1 MVNNFF
7 VDRFDSELLELSV
20 AKVVP
25 LSSVERSFFDQ
36 TELFFAQENIRLVFC
51 SVPCDVK
58 LGLLLNEYKY
68 YLVSSRIV
76 YRATGS
82 SSSHKYKNDDLLV
95 TESYQYSGSD
105 SFLSEITSD
114 LAAVSHYAKDPFIG
128 LEGALKV
135 YSQWMKNTFLGYAQ
149 KVFVA
154 TDKQGRCA
162 GVLSLRMVKDDLFI
176 DLLGVHS
183 SFRNKG
189 IASVLLQQAYMYAE
203 SLKKSLCVATQV
215 ENIPAN
221 CFYQKNSF
229 LVESVEHV
237 YHKIITRK

>member
-7 VDRFDSELLELSV
+7 VDHFDSKLLELNV
-20 AKVVP
+20 AKVIPVP
-25 LSSVERSFFDQ
+25 SVDHSFFDQ
-36 TELFFAQENIRLVFC
+36 AELFFVQENIGLVFC

-58 LGLLLNEYKY
+58 LGLLLNEYGY

-76 YRATGS
+76 YRATDDS
-82 SSSHKYKNDDLLV
+82 SFHKDKNDDLLV
-95 TESYQYSGSD
+95 TENYQYSESD
-105 SFLSEITSD
+105 SFLAEITSD

-128 LEGALKV
+128 LQGALKV
-135 YSQWMKNTFLGYAQ
+135 YRQWMKNTFLGYAQ

-154 TDKQGRCA
+154 TNEQRQCG
-162 GVLSLRMVKDDLFI
+162 GILSLRTAKNDLFI

-183 SFRNKG
+183 SFRNKR
-189 IASVLLQQAYMYAE
+189 IASILLRQAQIYAE
-203 SLKKSLCVATQV
+203 SLKKTLLVATQV

-221 CFYQKNSF
+221 RFYQKNSF

>member
-1 MVNNFF
+1 MVNNLF

-25 LSSVERSFFDQ
+25 LPSVDHSFFQ
-36 TELFFAQENIRLVFC
+36 EAELFFVQESIGLAFC
-51 SVPCDVK
+51 SAPCDVK

-95 TESYQYSGSD
+95 TENYQYSESD
-105 SFLSEITSD
+105 SFLAEITSD
-114 LAAVSHYAKDPFIG
+114 LAAVSHYARDPFIG
-128 LEGALKV
+128 LGGALKV
-135 YSQWMKNTFLGYAQ
+135 YRQWMKNTFLGYAQ
-149 KVFVA
+149 KVFIA
-154 TDKQGRCA
+154 TNEQGEC
-162 GVLSLRMVKDDLFI
+162 GGILSLRMVKGDLFI

-189 IASVLLQQAYMYAE
+189 IASILLRQAQIYAE
-203 SLKKSLCVATQV
+203 SLKKTLMVATQV

-221 CFYQKNSF
+221 RFYQKNGF

>member
-1 MVNNFF
+1 MVNNLF
-7 VDRFDSELLELSV
+7 VDRFDSELLELNV

-25 LSSVERSFFDQ
+25 LPPVERSFFDQ
-36 TELFFAQENIRLVFC
+36 AEQFFVQEKIGLVFC
-51 SVPCDVK
+51 SVPYEVG
-58 LGLLLNEYKY
+58 LGLLLNEYRY

-82 SSSHKYKNDDLLV
+82 SSSQNYKNDDLLV
-95 TESYQYSGSD
+95 TEEFRYSESD
-105 SFLSEITSD
+105 NFLAGITSD

-135 YSQWMKNTFLGYAQ
+135 YSQWMKNTFSGYAQ

-154 TDKQGRCA
+154 TDKQGDC
-162 GVLSLRMVKDDLFI
+162 GGILSLRMVKEELFI

-189 IASVLLQQAYMYAE
+189 VASILLQQAQIYAQ
-203 SLKKSLCVATQV
+203 SLKKMLLVATQV

-221 CFYQKNSF
+221 RFYQKNGF

-237 YHKIITRK
+237 YHKIMSRR

>member
-1 MVNNFF
+1 MVNNLF
-7 VDRFDSELLELSV
+7 VDRFDSELLELNV

-25 LSSVERSFFDQ
+25 LPSVEHSFFDQ
-36 TELFFAQENIRLVFC
+36 AEQFFVQEKIGLVFC
-51 SVPCDVK
+51 SAPCDVK
-58 LGLLLNEYKY
+58 LGLLLNEYGY

-76 YRATGS
+76 YRATVSGS
-82 SSSHKYKNDDLLV
+82 FQNKNDDLLV
-95 TESYQYSGSD
+95 AENFHYSESD
-105 SFLSEITSD
+105 NFLAGITSD

-135 YSQWMKNTFLGYAQ
+135 YRQWMKNTFLGYAQ

-154 TDKQGRCA
+154 TDKQGRCG
-162 GVLSLRMVKDDLFI
+162 GVLSLRMVKEDLFI

-183 SFRNKG
+183 SFRNRG
-189 IASVLLQQAYMYAE
+189 VASVLLQQAQIYAQDV
-203 SLKKSLCVATQV
+203 KKALFVATQV

-221 CFYQKNSF
+221 RFYQKNNF

-237 YHKIITRK
+237 YHKIMLRR

>member
-1 MVNNFF
+1 MVNNLF
-7 VDRFDSELLELSV
+7 VDRFDSEFLELSV

-25 LSSVERSFFDQ
+25 VPSVDHSFFDQ
-36 TELFFAQENIRLVFC
+36 AELFFVQESIGLAFC
-51 SVPCDVK
+51 SVPCDVQ
-58 LGLLLNEYKY
+58 LGLLLNEYRY

-76 YRATGS
+76 YRAS
-82 SSSHKYKNDDLLV
+82 SSQQHKNDDLLV
-95 TESYQYSGSD
+95 TEEFHYSESD
-105 SFLSEITSD
+105 SFLDEITFD

-135 YSQWMKNTFLGYAQ
+135 YRQWMKNTFSGYAQ

-154 TDKQGRCA
+154 TNGQGQC
-162 GVLSLRMVKDDLFI
+162 GGILSLRRVKDDLFI

-189 IASVLLQQAYMYAE
+189 VAATLLQHAQIYAK
-203 SLKKSLCVATQV
+203 SLKKSLLVATQV

-221 CFYQKNSF
+221 RFYQKNGF

-237 YHKIITRK
+237 YHKIMSRR